1 MSKLSRKEFKEL
13 LTEWKQNFVN
23 ERVTPDLIKHI
34 IAPKQPFTV
43 IQVNETKPKFRE
55 KLKEENISFG
65 FVGNIIVHCEKEDK
79 IKDFADL
86 LDELEN
92 TKDKKK
98 LLWKEAYRN
107 ALSDRESASVLVD
120 DLLLQIQGNLNNHQQ
135 FGALMTKY
143 LERMSKSNDQI
154 LRLAELI
161 AKEEE
166 SSGTI
171 SPDDIFKEISE

>member
-1 MSKLSRKEFKEL
+1 MKKQEKT
-13 LTEWKQNFVN
+13 TE
-23 ERVTPDLIKHI
+23 E
-34 IAPKQPFTV
+34 
-43 IQVNETKPKFRE
+43 
-55 KLKEENISFG
+55 
-65 FVGNIIVHCEKEDK
+65 K

-107 ALSDRESASVLVD
+107 ALEDRASASILVD

-135 FGALMTKY
+135 FGTIMTKY

-161 AKEEE
+161 SKEEE
-166 SSGTI
+166 AASTM
-171 SPDDIFKEISE
+171 SPYDIFKEISE